1 MITVWQSRARRG
13 WESSGRPLCPARA
26 MLLVTLC
33 LGLSGALSC
42 TQSGVPMAR
51 AVRTPERFSA
61 SGKGPMPARW
71 WTGFE
76 DADLNAL
83 IEQALAGNLNLQ
95 STWDRLEQARAAARK
110 SGADLYPSATVAGGA
125 SRARSVALTRAGGGV
140 KHRDVAYASSF
151 SLGLVAS
158 YEVDLW
164 GRVRS
169 TRDAAELDLRAS
181 REDLSAAA
189 ITLAAEVAGT
199 WYRLVDQRGQIRL
212 LDDQIRTNRDYL
224 ELVTLRFRRGQVPAT
239 DVLQQR
245 QLLESTK
252 AEKVQAQSGRMVL
265 EHQLAVLLGRS
276 PGTVAPGPGGRLPEL
291 PPLPATGL
299 PAELIRRRPDLRSA
313 YLRVQAA
320 DRRVA
325 AAIADRFPRISLSV
339 RAETSA
345 AEVRDLF
352 DNWLAGIAANLTAP
366 LFDGGLR
373 EAEVDRTR
381 AAASERLHVYG
392 QTVLEALRDVEDALV
407 REARQHEFLA
417 SVDQQLDLSRKVIDQ
432 TRDRYAKGAMDYLR
446 VLAALQ
452 SHQRLQRA
460 RLQGRQELTQFRINL
475 YRALGGSWDMQRARV
490 IGKPPGPRGGAPPK
504 DNI

>member
-1 MITVWQSRARRG
+1 MIAVAQSRPQRRRG
-13 WESSGRPLCPARA
+13 STGRPLCPARA
-26 MLLVTLC
+26 MPLVAVC
-33 LGLSGALSC
+33 LWLSGGLSC
-42 TQSGVPMAR
+42 TRR
-51 AVRTPERFSA
+51 AETFSPPVGA
-61 SGKGPMPARW
+61 PKAFSMSGKAPMPARW
-71 WTGFE
+71 WTAFD
-76 DADLNAL
+76 DAELSAL
-83 IEQALAGNLNLQ
+83 VERALAGNLNLQ
-95 STWDRLEQARAAARK
+95 STWDRLEQARAAARA
-110 SGADLYPSATVAGGA
+110 GAAGMYPSVTGDGGA
-125 SRARSVALTRAGGGV
+125 SRTRTVTLVRVDDGV
-140 KHRDVAYASSF
+140 KHRDIAYASSF

-169 TRDAAELDLRAS
+169 TRDAAALDLRAS

-189 ITLAAEVAGT
+189 ITLAAEVGGT

-212 LDDQIRTNRDYL
+212 LDDQIRTNREYL

-239 DVLQQR
+239 DVLQQQ

-252 AEKVQAQSGRMVL
+252 AEKVQARSGRKVL
-265 EHQLAVLLGRS
+265 EHQLAVLLGKS
-276 PGTVAPGPGGRLPEL
+276 PGAAAGGPGGVLPDL
-291 PPLPATGL
+291 PPLPDTGV
-299 PAELIRRRPDLRSA
+299 PAELIRRRPDLRGA

-325 AAIADRFPRISLSV
+325 AAIADRFPRISLSA

-366 LFDGGLR
+366 LFDGALR

-407 REARQHEFLA
+407 REARQQEFLA

-460 RLQGRQELTQFRINL
+460 HLRGKQELIQFRINL
-475 YRALGGSWDMQRARV
+475 YRALGGGWDMRRGR
-490 IGKPPGPRGGAPPK
+490 IISRPPTEEKK
-504 DNI
+504 DAGQ

>member
-1 MITVWQSRARRG
+1 MIAVAQSRARRRRG
-13 WESSGRPLCPARA
+13 VTGRPLRAARA
-26 MLLVTLC
+26 MLPVALC
-33 LGLSGALSC
+33 LTLSGPLSC
-42 TQSGVPMAR
+42 AR
-51 AVRTPERFSA
+51 RGETFSPPA
-61 SGKGPMPARW
+61 GAPGAFSMSGKAPMPARW
-71 WTGFE
+71 WTAFD

-83 IEQALAGNLNLQ
+83 IDRALAGNLNLQ
-95 STWDRLEQARAAARK
+95 STWDRLEQARAAARA
-110 SGADLYPSATVAGGA
+110 GAAEMYPGATVEGAA
-125 SRARSVALTRAGGGV
+125 SRTRTVTLSRAGGGA
-140 KHRDVAYASSF
+140 KHRDVAYANSF

-199 WYRLVDQRGQIRL
+199 WYRLVDQRGQITL

-239 DVLQQR
+239 DVLQQQ
-245 QLLESTK
+245 QLLESTR
-252 AEKVQAQSGRMVL
+252 AEKVQAESGRKVL

-276 PGTVAPGPGGRLPEL
+276 PGAGAGGPVGALPEL
-291 PPLPATGL
+291 PPLPDTGL
-299 PAELIRRRPDLRSA
+299 PAELIRRRPDLRGA

-325 AAIADRFPRISLSV
+325 AAIADRFPRISLSA

-345 AEVRDLF
+345 AQMRDLF
-352 DNWLAGIAANLTAP
+352 DNWLASIAANLTAP

-381 AAASERLHVYG
+381 AAASEWLHVYG

-407 REARQHEFLA
+407 REARQREYLA

-432 TRDRYAKGAMDYLR
+432 TRDRYVKGAMDYLR

-460 RLQGRQELTQFRINL
+460 RLRGKQELIQFRINL
-475 YRALGGSWDMQRARV
+475 YRALGGAWDMRRGRIV
-490 IGKPPGPRGGAPPK
+490 GKAPTEEK
-504 DNI
+504 KHAGQ